1 MTDINLLTKLLDNL
15 TIDSIDDCIDSL
27 QNLNIYD
34 LSDDLPNNLI
44 NEFNNLSIDNDKII
58 LLEKILKIM
67 IARQQKRCGDLSIT
81 QNKIIDCY

>member
-15 TIDSIDDCIDSL
+15 TIDSINEFIDDFEK
-27 QNLNIYD
+27 LNIND
-34 LSDDLPNNLI
+34 LSDDLIDKLND
-44 NEFNNLSIDNDKII
+44 LSINNDKLI